1 VGKSFFEIRKAYP
14 EIELYDPDL
23 SHPSYAGSCV
33 AALALYKKLVG
44 NLPINVASL
53 NLQAADAAHLCEVID
68 RVVD

>member
-1 VGKSFFEIRKAYP
+1 
-14 EIELYDPDL
+14 
-23 SHPSYAGSCV
+23 V